1 MKEFF
6 NNNKKSII
14 TFLRAVVVIIVCAV
28 AGVLLNPEDEDA
40 GRIMITD
47 GETATD
53 ISAQEYEVVD
63 GNGLDFASS
72 EAEAESVAE

>member
-6 NNNKKSII
+6 KENKKSVIMFI
-14 TFLRAVVVIIVCAV
+14 GAIVIIIACAIV
-28 AGVLLNPEDEDA
+28 GSILNPEDENA
-40 GRIMITD
+40 GKIGITD

-63 GNGLDFASS
+63 GNELNFAAS
-72 EAEAESVAE
+72 EAESVSE

>member
-14 TFLRAVVVIIVCAV
+14 TFICAVVVIIVCAV
-28 AGVLLNPEDEDA
+28 AGTLLNPEDEDA

>member
-6 NNNKKSII
+6 KENKKSVIM
-14 TFLRAVVVIIVCAV
+14 FLSAVVVIIACAIV
-28 AGVLLNPEDEDA
+28 GSILNPEDKNA
-40 GRIMITD
+40 GRIGITD

-63 GNGLDFASS
+63 GNELNFAAS
-72 EAEAESVAE
+72 EAESVSE

>member
-14 TFLRAVVVIIVCAV
+14 TFLCAVAIIIACAV
-28 AGVLLNPEDEDA
+28 AGTILNPEDEDA
-40 GRIMITD
+40 GKIGIND
-47 GETATD
+47 GEIATD

-63 GNGLDFASS
+63 GNGLNFASS
-72 EAEAESVAE
+72 EAESVAE

>member
-6 NNNKKSII
+6 KENKKSVIM
-14 TFLRAVVVIIVCAV
+14 FLSAVVVIIACAIV
-28 AGVLLNPEDEDA
+28 GSILNPEDENA
-40 GRIMITD
+40 GRIGITD

-63 GNGLDFASS
+63 GNALNFASS
-72 EAEAESVAE
+72 EAESVAQ

>member
-6 NNNKKSII
+6 KENKKSVIM
-14 TFLRAVVVIIVCAV
+14 FLSAVVVIIACAIV
-28 AGVLLNPEDEDA
+28 GSILNPEDENA
-40 GRIMITD
+40 GRIGITD

-63 GNGLDFASS
+63 GNALNFTSS
-72 EAEAESVAE
+72 EAESVAQ

>member
-6 NNNKKSII
+6 KENKKSII
-14 TFLRAVVVIIVCAV
+14 IFLCAV
-28 AGVLLNPEDEDA
+28 AVIIICAVVGSILNPEDEDD